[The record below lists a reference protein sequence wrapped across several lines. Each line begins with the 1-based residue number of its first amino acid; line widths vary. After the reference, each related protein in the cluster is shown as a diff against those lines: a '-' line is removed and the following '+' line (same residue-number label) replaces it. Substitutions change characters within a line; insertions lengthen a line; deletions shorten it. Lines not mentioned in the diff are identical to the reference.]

1 MSPHKIFRPTSG
13 RAPTRPT
20 RPRRRAPSRI
30 DRYLSV
36 LPEGR
41 DVQHARVR
49 GKEPHDIENSLSRLS
64 NSAVFRIVHTLSTHK
79 IFRLTSRRAPTRATR
94 RRRRAPP
101 QRGRNLSVLP
111 AGRDAQHARARINE
125 SRDSEFSL
133 STLSYRAAAYSR
145 STLRKRSSDSVMKTR
160 SDNSTARALK
170 VPSSEAQAVECA
182 GEGRER
188 GARRRWQEGEGVSL
202 NRPSP
207 AVYEGADQAPARR
220 KLRRS
225 WRRKI
230 ILHRA
235 MVRCGR
241 AHASTRTNKCRVS
254 PAQTIAR
261 WPRPTRAEA
270 AGWRMGWRRRSA
282 RFPVPAIR
290 YQRARVQLAC
300 T

>member
-1 MSPHKIFRPTSG
+1 M
-13 RAPTRPT
+13 
-20 RPRRRAPSRI
+20 
-30 DRYLSV
+30 
-36 LPEGR
+36 
-41 DVQHARVR
+41 
-49 GKEPHDIENSLSRLS
+49 
-64 NSAVFRIVHTLSTHK
+64 
-79 IFRLTSRRAPTRATR
+79 
-94 RRRRAPP
+94 
-101 QRGRNLSVLP
+101 LP

-145 STLRKRSSDSVMKTR
+145 STLRKRSSDSVTKTR

-282 RFPVPAIR
+282 RFPVPAVR